1 MEITWEVGLKET
13 AEEMVKRKK
22 SEKEQKELT
31 PWENYLNER
40 KQKKKVKQQAKQRKD
55 QDRFVKFPIRKIC
68 LRGVLPHRL
77 QGHTWGDMI
86 PPTPTLALQPIIF
99 PPVVKVPEHINP
111 HSPRSSNSHCPQYL
125 SEVLCP

>member
-40 KQKKKVKQQAKQRKD
+40 KQKKKMKQQAKQRKD
-55 QDRFVKFPIRKIC
+55 QDRFVKFPIHKIC
-68 LRGVLPHRL
+68 VGRVLSRRL
-77 QGHTWGDMI
+77 QGHTLGDVV
-86 PPTPTLALQPIIF
+86 PQTSTLALQPIILP
-99 PPVVKVPEHINP
+99 PPVSLYIPT
-111 HSPRSSNSHCPQYL
+111 L
-125 SEVLCP
+125 SI